1 MTTYSPQVS
10 KELLDR
16 IILAES
22 MHDFVLATVPQQLK
36 LDTDERLLVVALFS
50 LTIEHHGAILY
61 LLRSSRFNG
70 SAFALT
76 RPLIDA
82 VYRAIW
88 IHLCATSQHIQSIK
102 NGDFRYP
109 RLPNMA
115 DEVEKRM
122 SYTNGLF
129 TILKP
134 FITSL
139 HGYTHGGLEQLARRF
154 DAQGNVCA
162 TYDDGSKI
170 EVTNATT
177 AYLVMLA
184 VAWCQ
189 IEAGGQPDQEPRSA
203 AIMKRYNELYSTVTC
218 GKPTHCSEIRC
229 LEPICQQPLTTSHFP
244 SQIRPRCLRG
254 LLRWLKRACCGVEG
268 RRR

>member
-16 IILAES
+16 IAVAET

-36 LDTDERLLVVALFS
+36 LDTDEKLLVVALFS
-50 LTIEHHGAILY
+50 LAVEHHGAILY
-61 LLRSSRFNG
+61 LLRSGKFDG

-82 VYRAIW
+82 VYRAVW
-88 IHLCATSQHIQSIK
+88 IHLCATSQHIHSIK

-109 RLPNMA
+109 GLPNMA
-115 DEVEKRM
+115 DAVEKRM
-122 SYTNGLF
+122 NYTNGLF
-129 TILKP
+129 TIIKP

-139 HGYTHGGLEQLARRF
+139 HRYTHGGLEQLARRF
-154 DAQGNVCA
+154 DDQGNVCA

-170 EVTNATT
+170 EVTNVTT

-203 AIMKRYNELYSTVTC
+203 AIMERYNELYGTVTS
-218 GKPTHCSEIRC
+218 GKPTHCIGIRC
-229 LEPICQQPLTTSHFP
+229 LEPIYQQSLTTSHCP
-244 SQIRPRCLRG
+244 SQIRPRWWRG
-254 LLRWLKRACCGVEG
+254 LLRWLRRACCAAGG